1 MSEGNVPCHGENP
14 LLPPEVVCFG
24 MITPGVVLV
33 VDRLPEHN
41 TGTFVKQVAEFVS
54 DDAAI
59 VACLLRQWEVRS
71 GLIGTALGDDPPGRK
86 AAEQLAG
93 LGILGEFRLS
103 QHITTPL
110 EVNVSDPTGARTYF
124 WQRDPQVL
132 ATLDTAELS
141 LMSGSQLLYVDWY
154 DGDHIL
160 RPMTEAARLGIPVF
174 LNLEHGHQDAETLA
188 RYGKSAAICQA
199 VTDPAQ
205 KESDALAVARRLLE
219 AGVGTALVTLAGDGC
234 LAARRGKAVRAW
246 APTVKVVDGCGAGA
260 TFSAGLIYGYLK
272 GWDLEGMV
280 RFAVA
285 AATLKCTAVGPIAFP
300 LEEIES
306 LASEVTVCL
315 TDL

>member
-1 MSEGNVPCHGENP
+1 MSEGNVPWHGENP

-86 AAEQLAG
+86 AAEQLDG

-124 WQRDPQVL
+124 WQRDPRVL

-160 RPMTEAARLGIPVF
+160 RPMKEAARLGIPVF
-174 LNLEHGHQDAETLA
+174 LNLEHGHQDMETLV
-188 RYGKSAAICQA
+188 RYGKGAAICQA

-205 KESDALAVARRLLE
+205 KESDALAVAQRLLE
-219 AGVGTALVTLAGDGC
+219 AGVGTALVTLARRRVPGRAGWKSC
-234 LAARRGKAVRAW
+234 SRLGANCKSGGWVRGRGHLLRRSHLRLPEGLGTGRHGAIRRGGGNPEMHGSR
-246 APTVKVVDGCGAGA
+246 PN
-260 TFSAGLIYGYLK
+260 
-272 GWDLEGMV
+272 
-280 RFAVA
+280 
-285 AATLKCTAVGPIAFP
+285 
-300 LEEIES
+300 S
-306 LASEVTVCL
+306 LSIGG
-315 TDL
+315 D